1 MKVSG
6 QAFQHPQQ
14 KCLNRKPSNQKPS
27 NHNNMFVYSSGR
39 GYRARFNGGGGIG
52 CLIFGII
59 GMVAAFF
66 ILKGLFTLLYWASPV
81 LFVLALV
88 INWRAVVDTLKNWLK
103 SMESN
108 PVGGLLMAAVA
119 VLLFP
124 VFALYLF
131 VKSLGYR
138 KIEQMQ
144 REFGANNPPTDEFV
158 EFEELESTP
167 KGGTKAD
174 VLVEPPV
181 LPEKEPERAGGDKHK
196 TKSGERDA
204 AESATENEPKPPHSD
219 TSKKPDNPYDSF
231 F

>member
-1 MKVSG
+1 
-6 QAFQHPQQ
+6 
-14 KCLNRKPSNQKPS
+14 
-27 NHNNMFVYSSGR
+27 MFVYSSGR

-103 SMESN
+103 TMETN
-108 PVGGLLMAAVA
+108 PVGGLLIAALA

-144 REFGANNPPTDEFV
+144 REFRANEPSAGEFA

-167 KGGTKAD
+167 KGGAKEEAPM
-174 VLVEPPV
+174 EPLV
-181 LPEKEPERAGGDKHK
+181 LPDKEPEPESSKKQKLQDKGQQAKAGSKK
-196 TKSGERDA
+196 
-204 AESATENEPKPPHSD
+204 NEPQPSHPD
-219 TSKKPDNPYDSF
+219 EAQKPDNPYDKLF
-231 F
+231 E